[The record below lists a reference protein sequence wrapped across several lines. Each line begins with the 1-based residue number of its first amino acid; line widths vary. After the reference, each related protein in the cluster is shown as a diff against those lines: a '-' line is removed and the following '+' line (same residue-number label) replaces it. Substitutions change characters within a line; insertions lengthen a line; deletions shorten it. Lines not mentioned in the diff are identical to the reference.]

1 MTLVSKFVDDILRTR
16 HLIFIHWQM
25 DCLNQSEE
33 FTSLPARHMVGEDH
47 MACIAAERPGSAER
61 NAEEKERKPIFV
73 FKLLTDV

>member
-1 MTLVSKFVDDILRTR
+1 
-16 HLIFIHWQM
+16 M

-33 FTSLPARHMVGEDH
+33 FTSFPARHMVGEDH

-61 NAEEKERKPIFV
+61 NAEEKERKPVFV